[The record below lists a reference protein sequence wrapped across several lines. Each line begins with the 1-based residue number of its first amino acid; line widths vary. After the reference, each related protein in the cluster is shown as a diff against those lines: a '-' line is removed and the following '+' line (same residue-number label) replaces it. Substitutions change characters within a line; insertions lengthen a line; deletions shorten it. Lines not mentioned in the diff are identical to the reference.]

1 MSYFGFPQGVFGN
14 SKRVV
19 VVDPELANTMGKIL
33 KELKKM
39 NMQLAQ
45 MTDNIIENRDL
56 PES

>member
-19 VVDPELANTMGKIL
+19 VVDPELVNTMGKIL

-39 NMQLAQ
+39 NVQLAT

-56 PES
+56 PE